1 LACKGGT
8 MSDVC
13 MARKKHKQEEEQQLI
28 EKALAGDE
36 AAFAI
41 LYNRYYRQ
49 VYAFCS
55 RLLRGKFDV
64 EDAVQQV
71 FLEAWRSMSRFE
83 GRSLFSTWLTKIAI
97 HTCLSFHRKAGRILL
112 NSNDDVDPYDHVT
125 ELLWGPAQNIPE
137 EEVFL
142 SERKA
147 MVNKLLSRMTP
158 KKKVVFMMSD
168 MQGMTAPEISSVL
181 KIPDATVRTR
191 LFHARREFAL
201 WVSKNKSYRQALV
214 AD

>member
-1 LACKGGT
+1 MTDIVLRKQ
-8 MSDVC
+8 
-13 MARKKHKQEEEQQLI
+13 RKKLEEQRLI
-28 EKALAGDE
+28 NRSLKGDE

-41 LYNRYYRQ
+41 LYERYYNQ

-55 RLLRGKFDV
+55 RLLRGRFDV

-71 FLEAWRSMSRFE
+71 FLEAWRSMGRFE

-97 HTCLSFHRKAGRILL
+97 HTCLSFHRKASRVVL
-112 NSNDDVDPYDHVT
+112 NSSDELDPYDHAT
-125 ELLWGPAQNIPE
+125 TLLWGDGQRIPD
-137 EEVFL
+137 EEVFIN
-142 SERKA
+142 ERKA
-147 MVNKLLSRMTP
+147 MVNKLLARMTP

-201 WVSKNKSYRQALV
+201 WINKNKHYRDTLATE
-214 AD
+214 

>member
-1 LACKGGT
+1 
-8 MSDVC
+8 MSDVLV
-13 MARKKHKQEEEQQLI
+13 RKKRKKLEEQCLI
-28 EKALAGDE
+28 ERSLKGDE
-36 AAFAI
+36 AAFAV
-41 LYNRYYRQ
+41 LYTRYYNQ

-55 RLLRGKFDV
+55 RLLRGRFDV

-71 FLEAWRSMSRFE
+71 FLEAWRSMGRFE

-97 HTCLSFHRKAGRILL
+97 HTCLSFHRRAGRVVL
-112 NSNDDVDPYDHVT
+112 NNNEELDPFSHAT
-125 ELLWGPAQNIPE
+125 AFLWGEGQKVPD

-147 MVNKLLSRMTP
+147 MVNKLLARMTP

-168 MQGMTAPEISSVL
+168 MQGMTAPEISTVL

-191 LFHARREFAL
+191 LFHARREFAT
-201 WVSKNKSYRQALV
+201 WINKNKHYRDTLV

>member
-1 LACKGGT
+1 
-8 MSDVC
+8 MSDMVQKG
-13 MARKKHKQEEEQQLI
+13 RKQAEEQRLI
-28 EKALAGDE
+28 TRSLEGDE
-36 AAFAI
+36 AAFSV
-41 LYNRYYRQ
+41 LYNRYYNQ

-71 FLEAWRSMSRFE
+71 FLEAWRSMGRFE

-97 HTCLSFHRKAGRILL
+97 HTCLSFHRKAGRVLL
-112 NSNDDVDPYDHVT
+112 SNSETLDPYDQVT
-125 ELLWGPAQNIPE
+125 TLLWGDSARIPD

-142 SERKA
+142 NERKA
-147 MVNKLLSRMTP
+147 MVNKLLGRMTP

-191 LFHARREFAL
+191 LFHARKEFAG
-201 WVSKNKSYRQALV
+201 WVNKNKNYRDALV
-214 AD
+214 VD

>member
-1 LACKGGT
+1 
-8 MSDVC
+8 MSEA
-13 MARKKHKQEEEQQLI
+13 ARKKHKQIEEQRLI
-28 EKALAGDE
+28 DQSLSGDE
-36 AAFAI
+36 SAFSV
-41 LYNRYYRQ
+41 LYNRYYNQ

-71 FLEAWRSMSRFE
+71 FLEAWRSMGRFE

-97 HTCLSFHRKAGRILL
+97 HTCLSFHRKAGRGVI
-112 NSNDDVDPYDHVT
+112 NAGDMFAMQGRIT
-125 ELLWGPAQNIPE
+125 TMLWGEEGSIPDE
-137 EEVFL
+137 QVFL
-142 SERKA
+142 NERKE
-147 MVNKLLSRMTP
+147 MVNKLLGRMTA

-191 LFHARREFAL
+191 LFHARKEFAS
-201 WVSKNKSYRQALV
+201 WVNKNKYYREVLLT
-214 AD
+214 D

>member
-1 LACKGGT
+1 MSVKVDSKGL
-8 MSDVC
+8 
-13 MARKKHKQEEEQQLI
+13 RKIEEQTLI
-28 EKALAGDE
+28 DRSLAGDE
-36 AAFAI
+36 AAFAV
-41 LYNRYYRQ
+41 LYSRYHNQ

-55 RLLRGKFDV
+55 RLLRGRHDV

-97 HTCLSFHRKAGRILL
+97 HTCLSVHRKAYRLLL
-112 NSNDDVDPYDHVT
+112 NNHDVLDPYEQAT
-125 ELLWGPAQNIPE
+125 ALLWGDDQKIPD

-147 MVNKLLSRMTP
+147 LVNKLLSRMTP
-158 KKKVVFMMSD
+158 KKKIVFVMSD

-191 LFHARREFAL
+191 LFHARKEFFS
-201 WVSKNKSYRQALV
+201 WVNKNKNYREVLV
-214 AD
+214 RD

>member
-1 LACKGGT
+1 
-8 MSDVC
+8 MSDH
-13 MARKKHKQEEEQQLI
+13 AIRKGYKKIEEQRLI
-28 EKALAGDE
+28 EKSLEGDE
-36 AAFAI
+36 SAFAV
-41 LYNRYYRQ
+41 LYTRYYNQ

-55 RLLRGKFDV
+55 RLLRGRFDV

-71 FLEAWRSMSRFE
+71 FLEAWRSMGRFE

-97 HTCLSFHRKAGRILL
+97 HTCLSFHRKASRMII
-112 NSNDDVDPYDHVT
+112 NTNEEIDPYDHAT
-125 ELLWGPAQNIPE
+125 TLLWGEGQKIPE

-142 SERKA
+142 SERKT

-191 LFHARREFAL
+191 LFHARREFAS
-201 WVSKNKSYRQALV
+201 WVNKNKNYREALG

>member
-1 LACKGGT
+1 VRKT
-8 MSDVC
+8 
-13 MARKKHKQEEEQQLI
+13 RKKLEEQQLI
-28 EKALAGDE
+28 ERSLKGDHK
-36 AAFAI
+36 AFAV
-41 LYNRYYRQ
+41 LYSRYYNQ

-55 RLLRGKFDV
+55 RLLRGRFDV

-71 FLEAWRSMSRFE
+71 FLEAWRSMGRFE

-97 HTCLSFHRKAGRILL
+97 HTCLSFHRKSGRMVL
-112 NSNDDVDPYDHVT
+112 NVGEELDPYDQVT
-125 ELLWGPAQNIPE
+125 SLLWRDSQRVPD

-142 SERKA
+142 SERKFL
-147 MVNKLLSRMTP
+147 VNKLLARMTP
-158 KKKVVFMMSD
+158 KKKVVFVMSD

-191 LFHARREFAL
+191 LFHARREFAT
-201 WVSKNKSYRQALV
+201 WINKNKHYRESLV

>member
-1 LACKGGT
+1 
-8 MSDVC
+8 MSDIVVRKT
-13 MARKKHKQEEEQQLI
+13 RKKLEEQQLI
-28 EKALAGDE
+28 ERSLKGDH
-36 AAFAI
+36 AAFAV
-41 LYNRYYRQ
+41 LYSRYYNQ

-55 RLLRGKFDV
+55 RLLRGRFDV

-71 FLEAWRSMSRFE
+71 FLEAWRSMARFE

-97 HTCLSFHRKAGRILL
+97 HTCLSFHRKSGRVVL
-112 NSNDDVDPYDHVT
+112 NSSEELDPYDQVT
-125 ELLWGPAQNIPE
+125 ALLWGDVQRVPD

-142 SERKA
+142 SERKFL
-147 MVNKLLSRMTP
+147 VNKLLARMTP
-158 KKKVVFMMSD
+158 KKKVVFVMSD

-191 LFHARREFAL
+191 LFHARREFAM
-201 WVSKNKSYRQALV
+201 WINKNKHYRESLV

>member
-1 LACKGGT
+1 
-8 MSDVC
+8 MSDT
-13 MARKKHKQEEEQQLI
+13 ALRKTRKKYEEKKLI
-28 EKALAGDE
+28 ERSLKGDH

-41 LYNRYYRQ
+41 LYTRYYNQ

-55 RLLRGKFDV
+55 RLLRGRFDV

-71 FLEAWRSMSRFE
+71 FLEAWRSMGRFE

-97 HTCLSFHRKAGRILL
+97 HTCLSFHRKAGRVIL
-112 NSNDDVDPYDHVT
+112 NSNEEVDPYDHAT
-125 ELLWGPAQNIPE
+125 ALLWGNVQRIPD

-142 SERKA
+142 SERKS
-147 MVNKLLSRMTP
+147 MVNKLLARMTP
-158 KKKVVFMMSD
+158 KKKVVFIMSD

-191 LFHARREFAL
+191 LFHARREFST
-201 WVSKNKSYRQALV
+201 WVSKNKHYKEALV
-214 AD
+214 LD

>member
-1 LACKGGT
+1 
-8 MSDVC
+8 
-13 MARKKHKQEEEQQLI
+13 MADLKLRKKREEQRLI
-28 EKALAGDE
+28 EKSLQGDN

-41 LYNRYYRQ
+41 LYERYYNQ
-49 VYAFCS
+49 VYGFCS

-71 FLEAWRSMSRFE
+71 FLEAWRSMGRFE

-97 HTCLSFHRKAGRILL
+97 HTCLSFHRKAGRVLL
-112 NSNDDVDPYDHVT
+112 NNHEELDPYDYATTVI
-125 ELLWGPAQNIPE
+125 WGEGQRIPD

-142 SERKA
+142 GERKM
-147 MVNKLLSRMTP
+147 MVNKLLERMTP
-158 KKKVVFMMSD
+158 KKKMVFVMSD
-168 MQGMTAPEISSVL
+168 MQGMTAPEISSLL

-201 WVSKNKSYRQALV
+201 WVNKNKCYKEALTL
-214 AD
+214 D